1 MASEPRTKT
10 SNELALDIV
19 EKIDAYLDG
28 SITGEDVIA
37 WAGTFFARTWLSSE
51 VVVES
56 AIDAL
61 MAVGPDEYDTSA
73 EELQRFRSY
82 LLGEQD
88 YVVHH
93 RMVHWKSQRAEALR
107 RR

>member
-61 MAVGPDEYDTSA
+61 MAVGPMSTIRP
-73 EELQRFRSY
+73 QKSY
-82 LLGEQD
+82 KGS
-88 YVVHH
+88 V
-93 RMVHWKSQRAEALR
+93 RIF
-107 RR
+107 